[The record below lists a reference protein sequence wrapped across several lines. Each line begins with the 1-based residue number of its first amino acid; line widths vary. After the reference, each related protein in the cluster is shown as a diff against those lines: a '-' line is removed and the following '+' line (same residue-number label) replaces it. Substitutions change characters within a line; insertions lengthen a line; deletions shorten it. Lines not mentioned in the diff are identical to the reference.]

1 MTPTLGLVC
10 MTQSERVRFKTITRT
25 QLQKSPETQQRE
37 VLRALYR
44 HNRERLADGFAF
56 CKEHGI
62 GLFRMSS
69 DLFPF
74 SDTPLGEEV
83 LREFT
88 TELARIGEEAKSA
101 QLRLVMHPDQYVVL
115 SSDHEHV
122 VENARR
128 VLLMHGLIMDLL
140 AQPRSPW
147 ASLIIHG
154 GKGDR
159 GPALAK
165 QLKLLPD
172 SVRTRIVLENDERA
186 YSAAEIHGICK
197 ESGVPM
203 VFDAHHHVIH
213 EGLASYEDP
222 SVKKWLRQA
231 AKTWPDAAWQLTHIS
246 NGREAF
252 GDMRHSDL
260 ISVMPSC
267 YRQAPWIEVE
277 AKAKEEAIFQLRQL
291 GW

>member
-1 MTPTLGLVC
+1 M
-10 MTQSERVRFKTITRT
+10 R
-25 QLQKSPETQQRE
+25 
-37 VLRALYR
+37 
-44 HNRERLADGFAF
+44 
-56 CKEHGI
+56 
-62 GLFRMSS
+62 
-69 DLFPF
+69 
-74 SDTPLGEEV
+74 
-83 LREFT
+83 
-88 TELARIGEEAKSA
+88 
-101 QLRLVMHPDQYVVL
+101 LRLVMHPDQYVVL
-115 SSDHEHV
+115 SSDHDHV

-128 VLLMHGLIMDLL
+128 VLMMHGLIMDLL

-147 ASLIIHG
+147 AAIIIHG

-159 GPALAK
+159 SPALAK
-165 QLKLLPD
+165 QIKLLPD
-172 SVRTRIVLENDERA
+172 AVRTRLVLENDERA
-186 YSAAEIHGICK
+186 YSAAEIHDICQQ
-197 ESGVPM
+197 SGVPM

-222 SVKKWLRQA
+222 SVKKWLRA
-231 AKTWPDAAWQLTHIS
+231 AARTWPDAAWQLTHIS